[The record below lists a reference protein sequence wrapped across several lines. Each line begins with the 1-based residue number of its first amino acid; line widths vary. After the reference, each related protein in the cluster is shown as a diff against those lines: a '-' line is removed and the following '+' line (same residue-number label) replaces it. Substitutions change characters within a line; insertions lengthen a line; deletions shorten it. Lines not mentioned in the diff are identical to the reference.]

1 MIYSIESDTSSQIDK
16 VLQRLEEYDVKF
28 AKQEKVNG
36 ELQRTIEE
44 LQRTNEGLQRTNEN
58 MQNTMAGLSTS
69 VARVS
74 YRSSFMTPA
83 LPAKPPFIANTNAQR
98 SPSPRSA

>member
-28 AKQEKVNG
+28 AKQEKV
-36 ELQRTIEE
+36 IEE
-44 LQRTNEGLQRTNEN
+44 LQRMNEGLQRTNEN

-83 LPAKPPFIANTNAQR
+83 LPAKPPFIANKNAQR